1 MDKKFM
7 DLRSKLALAWT
18 VSDQA
23 HSEQIGQNEE
33 LNRLQM
39 EFSMIPHSDGVKK
52 IFWSEMWA

>member
-1 MDKKFM
+1 M

-23 HSEQIGQNEE
+23 HSEQKGQNEE